1 MVEGLSVFT
10 DYLLKKG
17 IDQEKGKELI
27 MGSQKIGDID
37 KLLVYSYC
45 YPRKIGDY
53 ELPSI
58 IMNYRKSHGIDIKGL
73 LSVNPE
79 EACILVEAYK
89 SLQYGRFMRHLMHA
103 FIEKPET
110 ISSVAGEG
118 EDKCPICGKPVLYV
132 ESHDRRV
139 DPNDES
145 LAFIS
150 SESSVC
156 MCKDCLVQLAYSAE
170 LISKIEGP
178 DFLTSWKP
186 SPKPDFTSEETPN
199 P

>member
-1 MVEGLSVFT
+1 MAESLKVFT
-10 DYLLKKG
+10 DFLLKNG
-17 IDQEKGKELI
+17 IDQDKGRELI
-27 MGSQKIGDID
+27 KSSQKIGDLE

-58 IMNYRKSHGIDIKGL
+58 IANYRKTHGIDLKGL
-73 LSVNPE
+73 LIKNPE
-79 EACILVEAYK
+79 EACILVQAYRG
-89 SLQYGRFMRHLMHA
+89 LQYGRFMRHLMHA

-118 EDKCPICGKPVLYV
+118 EDKCPICGKPVYYIG
-132 ESHDRRV
+132 SHDKSM
-139 DPNDES
+139 DPNDEM
-145 LAFIS
+145 LAYQS

-156 MCKDCLVQLAYSAE
+156 MCKDCLLQLAYSVE
-170 LISKIEGP
+170 MISQIEGP
-178 DFLTSWKP
+178 DFLKNWKP
-186 SPKPDFTSEETPN
+186 SPKPDFTSDTASN

>member
-1 MVEGLSVFT
+1 MAENLKVFT
-10 DYLLKKG
+10 DYLLKNGVNVEKG
-17 IDQEKGKELI
+17 IELI
-27 MGSQKIGDID
+27 KGSQKINGRE

-58 IMNYRKSHGIDIKGL
+58 IANYRKTRGVDLKGSLIKDA
-73 LSVNPE
+73 E
-79 EACILVEAYK
+79 EACILVEAYR

-118 EDKCPICGKPVLYV
+118 EDKCPICGKPVYYIG
-132 ESHDRRV
+132 SHDKNM
-139 DPNDES
+139 DSSDET
-145 LAFIS
+145 LAFMS

-156 MCKDCLVQLAYSAE
+156 MCKDCLLQLAYSAE
-170 LISKIEGP
+170 LISMIEGP
-178 DFLTSWKP
+178 DFLKNWKP
-186 SPKPDFTSEETPN
+186 SPKPDFTSDTASN

>member
-1 MVEGLSVFT
+1 MAENLKVFT
-10 DYLLKKG
+10 DYLLKNG
-17 IDQEKGKELI
+17 IDQDKGRELI
-27 MGSQKIGDID
+27 KSSQKIGDLE

-58 IMNYRKSHGIDIKGL
+58 IANYRKTRGIDLKGL
-73 LSVNPE
+73 LTKNPE

-89 SLQYGRFMRHLMHA
+89 GLQYGRFMRHLMHA

-118 EDKCPICGKPVLYV
+118 EDKCPICGKPVYYIG
-132 ESHDRRV
+132 SHDKSM
-139 DPNDES
+139 DPEDEM
-145 LAFIS
+145 LAYQS

-156 MCKDCLVQLAYSAE
+156 MCKDCLLQLAYSAE
-170 LISKIEGP
+170 MISQIEGP
-178 DFLTSWKP
+178 DFLKNWKP
-186 SPKPDFTSEETPN
+186 SPKPSFADETTSN

>member
-1 MVEGLSVFT
+1 MAESLSVFT
-10 DYLLKKG
+10 DYLLKNG
-17 IDQEKGKELI
+17 IDQNKGTELI
-27 MGSQKIGDID
+27 KGSQKINGRE

-58 IMNYRKSHGIDIKGL
+58 IANYRKTRGVDLKGSLIKDA
-73 LSVNPE
+73 E
-79 EACILVEAYK
+79 EACILVEAYR

-118 EDKCPICGKPVLYV
+118 EDKCPICGKPVYYV
-132 ESHDRRV
+132 GSHDKSM
-139 DPNDES
+139 DPEDET
-145 LAFIS
+145 LAFMS

-156 MCKDCLVQLAYSAE
+156 MCKDCLLQLAYSAE
-170 LISKIEGP
+170 LISMIEGP
-178 DFLTSWKP
+178 DFLKNWKP
-186 SPKPDFTSEETPN
+186 SPKPNFTDVEVSN

>member
-1 MVEGLSVFT
+1 MADLKVFT
-10 DYLLKKG
+10 DYLLKNG
-17 IDQEKGKELI
+17 IDQDKGTELI
-27 MGSQKIGDID
+27 KGSQKINGRE

-58 IMNYRKSHGIDIKGL
+58 IANYRKTRGVDLKGSLIKDA
-73 LSVNPE
+73 E
-79 EACILVEAYK
+79 EACILVEAYR

-118 EDKCPICGKPVLYV
+118 EDKCPICGKPVYYV
-132 ESHDRRV
+132 GSHDKNM
-139 DPNDES
+139 DPSDEM
-145 LAFIS
+145 LAYQS

-156 MCKDCLVQLAYSAE
+156 MCKDCLLQLAYSTE
-170 LISKIEGP
+170 LISQIEGP
-178 DFLTSWKP
+178 DFLKNWKP
-186 SPKPDFTSEETPN
+186 SPKPSFADVEV
-199 P
+199 

>member
-1 MVEGLSVFT
+1 MAENLKVFT
-10 DYLLKKG
+10 DYLLKNG
-17 IDQEKGKELI
+17 IDQNKGTELI
-27 MGSQKIGDID
+27 KGSQKINGRE

-58 IMNYRKSHGIDIKGL
+58 IANYRKTRGVDLKGSLIKDA
-73 LSVNPE
+73 E
-79 EACILVEAYK
+79 EACILVEAYR

-118 EDKCPICGKPVLYV
+118 EDKCPICGKPVYYV
-132 ESHDRRV
+132 GSHDKSM
-139 DPNDES
+139 DPEDET
-145 LAFIS
+145 LAFMS

-156 MCKDCLVQLAYSAE
+156 MCKDCLLQLAYSAE
-170 LISKIEGP
+170 LISMIEGP
-178 DFLTSWKP
+178 DFLKNWKP
-186 SPKPDFTSEETPN
+186 SPKPDFAEETTSN

>member
-1 MVEGLSVFT
+1 MADLKVFT
-10 DYLLKKG
+10 DYLLKNG
-17 IDQEKGKELI
+17 ISAEKGEELI
-27 MGSQKIGDID
+27 RGSQKINDVE

-53 ELPSI
+53 ELPKI
-58 IMNYRKSHGIDIKGL
+58 IINYRKTHGIDLKGL
-73 LSVNPE
+73 LTKNPE
-79 EACILVEAYK
+79 EACILVEAFR

-118 EDKCPICGKPVLYV
+118 EEKCPICGKTVYYV
-132 ESHDRRV
+132 GSHDKNM
-139 DPNDES
+139 DSEDET

-156 MCKDCLVQLAYSAE
+156 MCKDCLLQLAYSAE
-170 LISKIEGP
+170 MISKIEGS
-178 DFLTSWKP
+178 DFLTNWKP
-186 SPKPDFTSEETPN
+186 TPKPDFADETASN

>member
-1 MVEGLSVFT
+1 MAESLKVFT
-10 DYLLKKG
+10 DYLLKNG
-17 IDQEKGKELI
+17 IDQERGKELI
-27 MGSQKIGDID
+27 SSSQKIGDIE

-53 ELPSI
+53 ELPKI
-58 IMNYRKSHGIDIKGL
+58 ITDYRKTRDIDPKGL
-73 LSVNPE
+73 LTKNPE
-79 EACILVEAYK
+79 EACILVQAYR

-118 EDKCPICGKPVLYV
+118 EDKCPICGKQVYYV
-132 ESHDRRV
+132 ESQNKSIDT
-139 DPNDES
+139 NDET
-145 LAFIS
+145 LAFMS

-156 MCKDCLVQLAYSAE
+156 MCKDCLLQLAYSVE
-170 LISKIEGP
+170 MISQIEGP
-178 DFLTSWKP
+178 DFLKNWKP
-186 SPKPDFTSEETPN
+186 VPKPYFAVVEDSN